1 MSESLRMAVQ
11 RVWQPMLTRRGFVFD
26 SSNEVDEDGRLGE
39 VTYFHNGQCR
49 LQVFWSP
56 QNGELGCKI
65 APLSAPIEHGLFG
78 NSEMWKSPDILS
90 GLLGTITFDNRT
102 PATTLDERLT
112 RKVRWI
118 DANLDAAI
126 AALNPPAE
134 G

>member
-65 APLSAPIEHGLFG
+65 APLPAPIEHGLFG

-118 DANLDAAI
+118 DAHLDAAI
-126 AALNPPAE
+126 AALNPPAD